1 MKNNTEKNKKLH
13 DFCYIQ
19 KQFIFLTMFKFLIY
33 LFLFYIVSR
42 FVFGSLLS
50 QKVKQSHKPN
60 HNFNEPEGD
69 ISVKTNTNHKKQKG
83 NSSNMGEYV
92 DYEEIK

>member
-1 MKNNTEKNKKLH
+1 
-13 DFCYIQ
+13 
-19 KQFIFLTMFKFLIY
+19 
-33 LFLFYIVSR
+33 
-42 FVFGSLLS
+42 VFGSLLS